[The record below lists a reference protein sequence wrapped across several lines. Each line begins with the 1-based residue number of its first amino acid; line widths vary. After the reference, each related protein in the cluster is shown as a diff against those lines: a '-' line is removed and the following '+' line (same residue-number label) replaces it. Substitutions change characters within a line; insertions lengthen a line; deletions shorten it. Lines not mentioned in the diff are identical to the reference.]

1 MQCDDV
7 ILYLAQSPDEESNDY
22 LPLPVRHHLSTCLTC
37 QAERAHYLRLHRE
50 LRALRDVVIRPD
62 DRLLTDVLDTVRPPA
77 TVTPIRSSRRKA
89 YVGGIAA
96 AATAGAAGA
105 LVLVSKLSQ
114 KGHRLA
120 G

>member
-1 MQCDDV
+1 RV
-7 ILYLAQSPDEESNDY
+7 
-22 LPLPVRHHLSTCLTC
+22 
-37 QAERAHYLRLHRE
+37 HYRRLQRE
-50 LRALRDVVIRPD
+50 LRALRYEMVMPD
-62 DRLLTDVLDTVRPPA
+62 DRLLADVLDAVRPPA
-77 TVTPIRSSRRKA
+77 TVTELRPSRRKA

-105 LVLVSKLSQ
+105 LVLVSKLSA

>member
-1 MQCDDV
+1 MLCDEV
-7 ILYLAQSPDEESNDY
+7 ALHLAQVADVSLDDQLS
-22 LPLPVRHHLSTCLTC
+22 LPVRHHLATCLTC
-37 QAERAHYLRLHRE
+37 QAERISYRRIHRE
-50 LRALRDVVIRPD
+50 LRGLQDVIIEPDPDLLDEILDAL
-62 DRLLTDVLDTVRPPA
+62 RPPA
-77 TVTPIRSSRRKA
+77 AVIPIRGSRRKA

-105 LVLVSKLSQ
+105 IVLVSKLGI